1 LPHDIALNASR
12 GSKLAGQLIEGRRSM
27 MRMVP
32 GNEWQ
37 LSEET
42 LDPSRRERLLDLL
55 RPEGLLIRFLAE
67 SVNAARDG
75 RVGIHWQKACEA
87 PGYFRLTAQIPIQE
101 CVFDQLFNGRC
112 GYRAQYYL
120 SPEEGILFNRT
131 IVRGL
136 KPVICRA
143 YELTP
148 LEADL
153 ELVLYSLTRPH
164 AKIWI
169 YKEQEAF
176 GEAAKNSLNPQ
187 RWVENGATLGR
198 RAPLPQHYTVDLKG
212 AFIHPKTKE
221 LFVDELKLSRP
232 CDLHCRGFS

>member
-1 LPHDIALNASR
+1 
-12 GSKLAGQLIEGRRSM
+12 

-32 GNEWQ
+32 RNEWQ
-37 LSEET
+37 LSEEA

-55 RPEGLLIRFLAE
+55 RPEELLIRFLAE
-67 SVNAARDG
+67 SVDAALDG
-75 RVGIHWQKACEA
+75 RVAIHWQKADEA
-87 PGYFRLTAQIPIQE
+87 PGYFRLMAQIPIKE
-101 CVFDQLFNGRC
+101 CVFDQLFNGRF

-120 SPEEGILFNRT
+120 SPEEGILFNRR

-153 ELVLYSLTRPH
+153 ELVMYSLTRPH

-169 YKEQEAF
+169 YKEQAAF
-176 GEAAKNSLNPQ
+176 GDAAENSLTPQ
-187 RWVENGATLGR
+187 RWVENGAALGR
-198 RAPLPQHYTVDLKG
+198 RVPLPEHCTVDLKG

-221 LFVDELKLSRP
+221 LFIDELKLSRP
-232 CDLHCRGFS
+232 YDLHCRGFS